1 MLDSSYQGAKRL
13 FALAYDKTEDN
24 NQFSINSFKKYFL
37 LRVKIENYNI
47 EIDGRKFYDQPVKQY
62 DEIRKISRWWLHIWL
77 FVGFCLFWKKLQIN
91 CSWFEQTKSFK
102 WWFTVN
108 STNCFHRL
116 NKSSSKQYKNNNLLH
131 SWTIKRSNTRICRN
145 NKSVVTTY

>member
-1 MLDSSYQGAKRL
+1 MEIAANNEEKYIRELLDSSYQGAKRL

-62 DEIRKISRWWLHIWL
+62 DKIRKISR
-77 FVGFCLFWKKLQIN
+77 
-91 CSWFEQTKSFK
+91 
-102 WWFTVN
+102 
-108 STNCFHRL
+108 
-116 NKSSSKQYKNNNLLH
+116 
-131 SWTIKRSNTRICRN
+131 
-145 NKSVVTTY
+145 